1 MQRVCKNFCQEIF
14 ITWMVKFMKMVQ
26 RRIIMIYICWILP
39 YTYIVIIVLY
49 LFSEGEL
56 EEVLT
61 TYTKINKSASIFLGG
76 HPKNSVTDS
85 NGQTRPT
92 STFQHSRP
100 PSAGPNRPP
109 NATSGRP
116 PISRQSSLLQNRPG
130 SGSVGRSVNMS
141 ASDSNMGKKKEGE
154 GTIEVTPKTITGWED
169 PPKFGKAFLVGF

>member
-1 MQRVCKNFCQEIF
+1 M
-14 ITWMVKFMKMVQ
+14 
-26 RRIIMIYICWILP
+26 
-39 YTYIVIIVLY
+39 
-49 LFSEGEL
+49 
-56 EEVLT
+56 LT

-76 HPKNSVTDS
+76 HPKNSVTDP

-141 ASDSNMGKKKEGE
+141 SSDSNIGKKKEGE

-169 PPKFGKAFLVGF
+169 TPKFGKAFLVGLYMYYSIRLVVLYIIYMYSVDNSILLIVLRYKINVFILFITC